1 MKLWSIF
8 PEIPRGMGKIFPG
21 FRGAQ
26 KPEFPGFS
34 PIGEFRG
41 ANPKAKFFIDRMS
54 SILLTNRHF
63 WRFDRNYRTKIFWVA
78 REPPEVPFDTIRI
91 GFYRFLG
98 TDLAIYMFLISS
110 IFVTN
115 RE

>member
-1 MKLWSIF
+1 
-8 PEIPRGMGKIFPG
+8 
-21 FRGAQ
+21 
-26 KPEFPGFS
+26 
-34 PIGEFRG
+34 
-41 ANPKAKFFIDRMS
+41 MS
-54 SILLTNRHF
+54 SILLTNRDF
-63 WRFDRNYRTKIFWVA
+63 WRFDKNYRTKIFWVA